1 MSNARYPNLRKK
13 SSLLSRKEESRRM
26 AKSAMDIYLAL
37 SIAVLAD
44 TFGFGQTRIDRFRDR
59 YLELADSLG
68 TGQDTLEQIKAN
80 IYEVFGVRI

>member
-1 MSNARYPNLRKK
+1 MSNARFPQFRKK
-13 SSLLSRKEESRRM
+13 SNLLSRKEESKRI
-26 AKSAMDIYLAL
+26 AQSAMDIYLAL

-44 TFGFGQTRIDRFRDR
+44 TFGFGQTRIDRFKDR
-59 YLELADSLG
+59 YLELAESLG